1 MMQKHC
7 FSSLGQ
13 SSFKTGRGKVETVLW
28 TDKSKSE
35 INNGKRHMLLTKEE
49 RAHPACYRHS
59 VCISNDMGGASVES
73 AGSISEKA
81 TSILKSNTTFRAH
94 MVSCFREGLP
104 NFSKTMLNCAQ
115 DLLQKHGSVVEAK
128 LVYLCSRPLS
138 NWKHESEKY
147 NKGVGQEVKN
157 ENILLTKSRNWSPQF
172 PHVVL
177 SQLSL
182 DVLHQTI
189 LQKLFSGHYF
199 LVPLRR
205 I

>member
-1 MMQKHC
+1 MQRRSHMWIWC
-7 FSSLGQ
+7 RNAVSL
-13 SSFKTGRGKVETVLW
+13 LW
-28 TDKSKSE
+28 AKAHLKLAEAKWKLFCEQTNRNLKLIMENATCSWL
-35 INNGKRHMLLTKEE
+35 KRSLLSAL
-49 RAHPACYRHS
+49 RLHLQWY
-59 VCISNDMGGASVES
+59 GGASVES

-81 TSILKSNTTFRAH
+81 TSILKCNTTFRAH
-94 MVSCFREGLP
+94 MVSCFRDGLP

-138 NWKHESEKY
+138 NWKHESEIY
-147 NKGVGQEVKN
+147 NKEVSQEVKN
-157 ENILLTKSRNWSPQF
+157 ENWSPQF
-172 PHVVL
+172 PHMVL